1 MRAACAA
8 KRWLARNAADVKL
21 IRAKYEEALA
31 CASLVTCLP
40 ALEDASLW
48 LCPLT
53 RDDLWWLLEA
63 LAKCPRL
70 TALDLSIDCFEA
82 GEDDGDLH
90 WPFPYAPS
98 FAKLSSLTK
107 LALAFH
113 EEEPCTLA
121 DVVGA
126 LVPLTGLAE
135 LSLRLFQPAVVPAA
149 LGRFKG
155 LQALALWDFSPCVME
170 AGCLDLPN
178 LLSLDLDGCN
188 FEEGAQMLP
197 GLIALQRLTC
207 MEITGSEGPRF
218 FDPQLV
224 QLPGLQRL
232 VLSCENDYDT
242 GDDDVGI
249 GAPARL
255 LRLPADMGLL
265 SLSLLHLD
273 ISGLRLAHFPLA
285 LTQLVA
291 LEELDAGENDFVEL
305 PAGIV
310 ALSRLKELKLGG
322 IEERPLNAVAL
333 GDLSSFP
340 ALCKLTFP
348 FCEVKLC
355 MSVLGGAARHK
366 SLVSIYFDHAVFTL

>member
-1 MRAACAA
+1 M
-8 KRWLARNAADVKL
+8 
-21 IRAKYEEALA
+21 
-31 CASLVTCLP
+31 
-40 ALEDASLW
+40 
-48 LCPLT
+48 
-53 RDDLWWLLEA
+53 
-63 LAKCPRL
+63 
-70 TALDLSIDCFEA
+70 A
-82 GEDDGDLH
+82 GEGDGDLH

-107 LALAFH
+107 LALGFH
-113 EEEPCTLA
+113 EEEHCTLA

-135 LSLRLFQPAVVPAA
+135 LSLRLPQPAVVPAA
-149 LGRFKG
+149 LVQFKG
-155 LQALALWDFSPCVME
+155 LQSLAFRDFSPCVLE

-178 LLSLDLDGCN
+178 LLSLDFDECN

-197 GLIALQRLTC
+197 GVIALQRLTC

-232 VLSCENDYDT
+232 VLSCDIDYDT
-242 GDDDVGI
+242 DDDVGNS
-249 GAPARL
+249 APARL

-265 SLSLLHLD
+265 SLSLMHLD
-273 ISGLRLAHFPLA
+273 FSGLRLAQFPLA

-291 LEELDAGENDFVEL
+291 LEGLDAGENEFVEL

-310 ALSRLKELKLGG
+310 ALSRLKELKLGR
-322 IEERPLNAVAL
+322 IDSPENPLQQDEERSLNAIAL

-340 ALCKLTFP
+340 ALCKLSFS

-366 SLVSIYFDHAVFTL
+366 SLVSIYFNHAHPAPECAPMVLQLSQDLRRRGVLQLTNDKWVDRPAHALPPFYQFKAALEWCAL